1 MFVPLRTGESCR
13 EKDLLFIQNSFIEEG
28 VNLRILKPGDGKA
41 VCCPFGSVFVNQY
54 GKAESIPGESNSS
67 RDPEFC
73 FSRKGPILQYH
84 DWVDQTRS

>member
-54 GKAESIPGESNSS
+54 GKAESIPGESNRSFVFREKVPS
-67 RDPEFC
+67 FNIMIG
-73 FSRKGPILQYH
+73 S
-84 DWVDQTRS
+84 TRPDHE